1 MPPFCCSCWH
11 SPSKYALKA
20 HVMNNYSEKGLLP
33 AGLADMLPP
42 AAAAEAAV
50 SEVLMKV
57 FTSNGYLRVKPPL
70 IEFED
75 HLLEGAGEA
84 LSSKMFRV
92 MDPVSHRMMGIRT
105 DITPQVARIATT
117 RMKQDERPLR
127 LSYTGQVLRVYGTQL
142 RPERQFTQ
150 AGVELIGSAE
160 ISADAELIL
169 LAGEA
174 LSRLGIDDFSIDL
187 TLPTL
192 MPTICDELGIDA
204 ETTKKA
210 REALDHKDAAVLAQF
225 GDQLAPILNALLEAA
240 GPADHALTMLQKL
253 VLPEKAAAQVAEL
266 ATLVGLLG
274 NSAPDLV
281 LTVDPGEFRGFEYQ
295 TGISFTLFARNARGE
310 VGRGGRYHL
319 LDGEAATGFTLF
331 LDSLMRAVP
340 AGVDENRLY
349 LPFGTAQKIG
359 ADLRAEDW
367 ITVAGL
373 SADNKSEKDAKN
385 LGCTHILIENEI
397 KNIT

>member
-1 MPPFCCSCWH
+1 
-11 SPSKYALKA
+11 
-20 HVMNNYSEKGLLP
+20 MNNYSEKGLLP

-50 SEVLMKV
+50 SEALMKV

-92 MDPVSHRMMGIRT
+92 MDPVSHRMMGLRT

-117 RMKQDERPLR
+117 RMKQDARPLR
-127 LSYTGQVLRVYGTQL
+127 LSYTGQVLRVYGGQL

-160 ISADAELIL
+160 ITADAELIL
-169 LAGEA
+169 LAAEA
-174 LSRLGIDDFSIDL
+174 LGSLGIEDFSIDL

-192 MPTICDELGIDA
+192 LPAICEELGIDA
-204 ETTKKA
+204 ETAKNA
-210 REALDHKDAAVLAQF
+210 REALDHKDAAVLSQF
-225 GDQLAPILNALLEAA
+225 GDPLSPILNALLEAA
-240 GPADHALTMLQKL
+240 GPADHALAKL
-253 VLPEKAAAQVAEL
+253 KDPVLPEQAAAQIKEL
-266 ATLVGLLG
+266 ATLVGLLSK
-274 NSAPDLV
+274 SAPDLV
-281 LTVDPGEFRGFEYQ
+281 MTIDPGEFRGFEYQ
-295 TGISFTLFARNARGE
+295 TGISFTLFTRNARGE

-340 AGVDENRLY
+340 GVVAENRLF
-349 LPFGTAQKIG
+349 LPFGTAQKVG
-359 ADLRAEDW
+359 VQLRAEGW

-373 SADNKSEKDAKN
+373 SSSGMSEGDAKT
-385 LGCTHILIENEI
+385 LDCTHILMENEI